1 MAIDLNKYKLASTS
15 APTNLDKYK
24 LAPTS
29 TISETPSESIWSKLA
44 HTDLN
49 PLSLV
54 TKGVFKVGKA
64 LTPSEQAFGQDISS
78 GIIGNTQNKQ
88 LEQQNKTLSDS
99 DLNNIKTIIGLKN
112 KAIANGQ
119 DSSHFDNV
127 LRNYQ
132 MNDGQSLSDIAP
144 ALDKSNLQVLGDA
157 GGTLLDILSAGSYGT
172 EAKSFELLKATK
184 ATEPIVNQGLKQTL
198 KTITKETAV
207 HSAVGGASG
216 YGYDVANNL
225 QDGATGAD
233 IFKPGMGTVTG
244 VATPIVIG
252 GVRVGVAIT
261 KETAP
266 RFINSLIKPKTADF
280 SYGKDPG
287 RTVSELGITG
297 NNLNDFGEKID
308 VHKAD
313 IGTRIGEVYDN
324 PINSSLRINAEDEI
338 KKIDDAIAEA
348 AKGGKSNQSIVT
360 ALQNT
365 KDALLYEHGIDAEG
379 NIIKTGNV
387 PRDLSALSP
396 QEAFDLKQLV
406 SGQTKFT
413 GKPSDDK
420 TVNSVL
426 KDIYGGLK
434 EKLNNAVS
442 PNNPEIIDLNQKY
455 ADLTSAEIATRNR
468 EAIINRSNMV
478 SLPQT
483 ITGLEGTIAALV
495 AGTAALPATLI
506 GISVAGLE
514 KALATTA
521 VKTRIAA
528 WLGSESP
535 SVISKV
541 LQQNPG
547 IKTVLYRLMPKL
559 ASKLGEPTK

>member
-365 KDALLYEHGIDAEG
+365 KDALLYEHQVNADGVIEKIG
-379 NIIKTGNV
+379 TT
-387 PRDLSALSP
+387 PRDLSSLSP
-396 QEAFDLKQLV
+396 KEGFDLKQLV
-406 SGQTKFT
+406 SDNTRFNGT
-413 GKPSDDK
+413 PSDDK
-420 TVNSVL
+420 KVNSIL
-426 KDIYGGLK
+426 KNIYGSIT
-434 EKLNNAVS
+434 EKLNTAVGK
-442 PNNPEIIDLNQKY
+442 NNPEITDLNQKY
-455 ADLTSAEIATRNR
+455 ADLTSASLAVRNR
-468 EAIINRSNMV
+468 DAIVKKSNLISAPIKV
-478 SLPQT
+478 
-483 ITGLEGTIAALV
+483 
-495 AGTAALPATLI
+495 GTAAGIISAFATGGAAIPAILLGATAAA
-506 GISVAGLE
+506 VD
-514 KALATTA
+514 KALESTA
-521 VKTRIAA
+521 VKTRVAS
-528 WLGSESP
+528 WLGSAEP
-535 SVISKV
+535 SVINKI
-541 LQQNPG
+541 LEKNPG
-547 IKTVLYRLMPKL
+547 LRTVFYRLVPKL
-559 ASKLGEPTK
+559 GSRLGK

>member
-1 MAIDLNKYKLASTS
+1 MDYEALAKKYGGTPTIDYSSLAKQFGGTPNPTPPVAPVLSSTEKFRN
-15 APTNLDKYK
+15 AGHNL
-24 LAPTS
+24 
-29 TISETPSESIWSKLA
+29 IG
-44 HTDLN
+44 
-49 PLSLV
+49 
-54 TKGVFKVGKA
+54 GVVNA
-64 LTPSEQAFGQDISS
+64 LTSSEQALGANIA
-78 GIIGNTQNKQ
+78 GAIGGNSTDVTKQNQ
-88 LEQQNKTLSDS
+88 ALSDS
-99 DLNNIKTIIGLKN
+99 DLSYVKTIIQGRQKALK
-112 KAIANGQ
+112 NGQ
-119 DSSHFDNV
+119 DTTHYDN
-127 LRNYQ
+127 LIKNYRAS
-132 MNDGQSLSDIAP
+132 NGQTLSELYP
-144 ALDKSNLQVLGDA
+144 SLDKTKLQVIGDSA
-157 GGTLLDILSAGSYGT
+157 GVLLDILSAGTYGKAGAET
-172 EAKSFELLKATK
+172 GKLLT
-184 ATEPIVNQGLKQTL
+184 ATEKAAQPVAKQTLKQTL
-198 KTITKETAV
+198 QTIGVKTAERAGI
-207 HSAVGGASG
+207 GAGTG
-216 YGYDVANNL
+216 YGYDVSQNL
-225 QDGATGAD
+225 QQGKTGGE
-233 IFKPGMGTVTG
+233 IFKPGMGTIAGGTIPV
-244 VATPIVIG
+244 IIG
-252 GVRVGVAIT
+252 GVQAGVALT

-266 RFINSLIKPKTADF
+266 RFINSLIKPKQSDF

-287 RTVSELGITG
+287 RTVSEMGITG
-297 NNLNDFGEKID
+297 NNINDFSNNIHTARK
-308 VHKAD
+308 D
-313 IGTRIGEVYDN
+313 IGTQIGDIY
-324 PINSSLRINAEDEI
+324 SSPLNANVKINANDEI
-338 KKIDDAIAEA
+338 AKIDEAIKNA
-348 AKGGKSNQSIVT
+348 AKGGKENQGIVT
-360 ALQNT
+360 TLQNT